1 MDTFITFMRAWLS
14 ERSTWIGIFAL
25 LAAFN
30 IGDLTEDQKLAI
42 IAVGTSLVARHEQK
56 SIR

>member
-1 MDTFITFMRAWLS
+1 MDTFITFIRTWLS
-14 ERSTWIGIFAL
+14 EKSSWIGIFAL

-42 IAVGTSLVARHEQK
+42 IAVGTSLVARHEK
-56 SIR
+56 M